1 MLDGEVNH
9 GCPPLVGR
17 ARHRRRAGRNSIA
30 SRDAFGYTGPVD
42 DPYPLRPV
50 TEDEFETWARM
61 VGDTYGSDLSDEQLA
76 HGRAAT
82 ELARTIAAFD
92 GPAPVGGT
100 AAHARVLT
108 VPGAL
113 LPVAGVTW
121 VGVTPTHR
129 RRGILTSMMR
139 RQLTDLHTSGAEPIA
154 VLRPSEAA
162 IYGRYGYGPA
172 TQGARLRCDK
182 RALRFRP
189 GTDFGDGTIR
199 LLGRDQARPQIEK
212 LYDRVRIDT
221 VGWPGR
227 NATSWDGRLT
237 DRPEERGGASALRCR
252 TTGYALYRIKQ
263 DASGGD
269 GNALRVVELATV
281 SRQAYAALWRFL
293 AGIDLVSWIEYEGAV
308 DEPLPHLL
316 TDPRAVRPAPV
327 DRLWVRLVDVDRA
340 LAARRY
346 AGALDLV
353 LEVEDAF
360 CPWNTGRYRL
370 TADHDTASCA
380 RTRAPAD
387 LRLTAAELGAALL
400 GGTTLASLAA
410 AGLVQELR
418 AGALSRATAA
428 FRADREPFYPGGWAF
443 PAY

>member
-1 MLDGEVNH
+1 M
-9 GCPPLVGR
+9 
-17 ARHRRRAGRNSIA
+17 
-30 SRDAFGYTGPVD
+30 T

-50 TEDEFETWARM
+50 AEDEFETWARM
-61 VGDTYGSDLSDEQLA
+61 VADTYGSDLSDEQLA
-76 HGRAAT
+76 HERAST
-82 ELARTIAAFD
+82 ELPRTIGAFD

-100 AAHARVLT
+100 AAHTRVLT

-162 IYGRYGYGPA
+162 IYGRFGYGPA
-172 TQGARLRCDK
+172 TRGARLRCEK

-189 GTDFGDGTIR
+189 GTEFGDGTIG

-212 LYDRVRIDT
+212 LYDLVRTGT

-227 NATSWDGRLT
+227 NANSWASRLT
-237 DRPEERGGASALRCR
+237 DRPEERGGASALRFALHHDTDGR

-263 DASGGD
+263 DASGGA
-269 GNALRVVELATV
+269 GNALQVVELATV

-316 TDPRAVRPAPV
+316 TDPRAVRSAPV
-327 DRLWVRLVDVDRA
+327 DRLWVRLVDVGRA
-340 LAARRY
+340 LAARSY
-346 AGALDLV
+346 AGPLDLV
-353 LEVEDAF
+353 LDVEDAF

-370 TADHDTASCA
+370 EADQGTAVCA
-380 RTRAPAD
+380 RTHAPAD
-387 LRLTAAELGAALL
+387 LRLTVAELGAAFL

-418 AGALSRATAA
+418 PGALARASAA
-428 FRADREPFYPGGWAF
+428 FRADREPYYPGGRAF